1 MMKYLSM
8 AAMGLIVGALAKLFY
23 IGDNGNS
30 WLMSMVLGL
39 AGSFAAGFVGSML
52 DKEPGTQ
59 LKPAGFV
66 WSLLGAMVLIFVA
79 KRFGIQV

>member
-1 MMKYLSM
+1 MNYVIM
-8 AAMGLIVGALAKLFY
+8 AVMGLIVGALAKLFY

-30 WLMSMVLGL
+30 WIMSMVLGI
-39 AGSFAAGFVGSML
+39 AGSFIAGFIGSML
-52 DKEPGTQ
+52 DKQPGTQ

-66 WSLLGAMVLIFVA
+66 FSILGAMILIFLA

>member
-1 MMKYLSM
+1 MKYVSM
-8 AAMGLIVGALAKLFY
+8 AIMGLVVGALAKFFY
-23 IGDNGNS
+23 IGDNGNG
-30 WLMSMVLGL
+30 WIMSMVLGL

-66 WSLLGAMVLIFVA
+66 YSILGAMILIFVA
-79 KRFGIQV
+79 KQLGIQV

>member
-1 MMKYLSM
+1 MKYLSM
-8 AAMGLIVGALAKLFY
+8 AVMGLIVGALAKVLY
-23 IGDNGNS
+23 IGDNGNG
-30 WLMSMVLGL
+30 WIMLMALGL

-66 WSLLGAMVLIFVA
+66 WSVVGAMVLIFVA
-79 KRFGIQV
+79 KQFGMEL

>member
-1 MMKYLSM
+1 MKYLSM
-8 AAMGLIVGALAKLFY
+8 AVMGLIVGALAKVLY
-23 IGDNGNS
+23 IGDNGNG
-30 WLMSMVLGL
+30 WIMSMVLGL

-66 WSLLGAMVLIFVA
+66 WSVVGAMVLIFVA
-79 KRFGIQV
+79 KQFGMEL